1 MSLLWCCFAVS
12 GAAGLALEMLWM
24 RSAGLMIGQT
34 AATAATVLACYFAG
48 LAGGSLAGRTVGPRA
63 VRSYA
68 LLELSAG
75 VGALWSLAVFR
86 AAGAPTVQRW
96 LMDSEPVGGV
106 LVVALATLP
115 ATLCLGATLPA
126 LGRALAGARG
136 AGPRIALLYALN
148 TLGGVA
154 GIAAAGF
161 GLPALIGVAAS
172 YVAVA
177 ATSLA
182 VGGLALTLSGGVL
195 GARAARPPYAR
206 SRDTRAQL
214 DPQTSVAPAF
224 GRSGSGEQRA
234 SRPRSQDA
242 ADVAR
247 WRLRLVAA
255 GAGALALGLE
265 VLWTRLFAQVL
276 HNSVYSFAA
285 VVLVYVLALAIG
297 AALGALLLRRGA
309 AATVAGTALVGAA
322 LATIGGLWLFVVL
335 TDGLAY
341 VGMQSGLGEY
351 LLHIVGLAAATAG
364 PVALCSGVVLPA
376 LWTAWGIDSNAARPL
391 GDLAAANTLGGI
403 AGALATGFIAT
414 PVLGVRGTLLAAA
427 VAYVVLAD
435 VVAPRGGRWRPLAYA
450 ALLLIA
456 LADPLRAPLV
466 NLRSGETLRAVAEG
480 ASGIVSVVET
490 PDDLQLRLDNFYVLG
505 GSAAATNER
514 RLGLLPLLLHPQ
526 PERALFI
533 GLATGVS
540 AGAGPALGLQE
551 TTAVEL
557 VPEVVSAA
565 RAHFGAWNGGL
576 LERADVR
583 LIVGDGRRYLA
594 ATDEDFDVIVADLF
608 VPWHAGAGSL
618 YAREMYEAAAA
629 HLASDGLFCQWLP
642 LYQLTREEFDL
653 IARTFLTVFPVATL
667 WRADFYPDRPVVG
680 LVGQLL
686 PRRLDLPRAQARLDR
701 LPTWSRD
708 PLLANASGLALLYA
722 GDLGAATDLV
732 AGETINTDDRPLLE
746 FGAPR
751 LTRISTAGDK
761 DWFTGDSL
769 GVFVDA
775 LGARSGDVPDPFG
788 LTSDAAIAARRAG
801 RALYHYALAAQRRD
815 GEAAR
820 GFEAEVRELVPD
832 VVASAESGDAVGSLA
847 DARRALAGL
856 QSEQARVSQQLEAME
871 RRLGDLGQSGGR
883 IP

>member
-1 MSLLWCCFAVS
+1 MGLLWLCFAVS
-12 GAAGLALEMLWM
+12 GAAALGLEMLWM
-24 RSAGLMIGQT
+24 RSAGLVMGQT

-48 LAGGSLAGRTVGPRA
+48 LAGGALAGRAVGPWAAR
-63 VRSYA
+63 RYA
-68 LLELSAG
+68 LLELG
-75 VGALWSLAVFR
+75 VGAGALWSLAVFR
-86 AAGAPTVQRW
+86 AAAAPAIQRW
-96 LMDSEPVGGV
+96 LMGSDAAGV
-106 LVVALATLP
+106 AVVALATLP

-126 LGRALAGARG
+126 LGRALAGG
-136 AGPRIALLYALN
+136 RIAGARSARLYAIN
-148 TLGGVA
+148 TAGGAA

-161 GLPALIGVAAS
+161 GLPALIGVTAS

-177 ATSLA
+177 AASLA
-182 VGGLALTLSGGVL
+182 VGGLAL
-195 GARAARPPYAR
+195 A
-206 SRDTRAQL
+206 
-214 DPQTSVAPAF
+214 VA
-224 GRSGSGEQRA
+224 QRA
-234 SRPRSQDA
+234 DGVTRSFAGQFEPPASR
-242 ADVAR
+242 AR

-265 VLWTRLFAQVL
+265 VLWSRLFAQVL

-285 VVLVYVLALAIG
+285 VVLVYVVALAIG
-297 AALGALLLRRGA
+297 AALGAFLLRHGA
-309 AATVAGTALVGAA
+309 ATTVAGAALLGAA
-322 LATIGGLWLFVVL
+322 LATIGGLWLFVAL

-341 VGMQSGLGEY
+341 VGMQRGLGEY
-351 LLHIVGLAAATAG
+351 LLRIVGLAGATAG
-364 PVALCSGVVLPA
+364 PVALCAGIVLPA
-376 LWTAWGIDSNAARPL
+376 LWAAWGTDSSAARPL
-391 GDLAAANTLGGI
+391 GDLSAANSLGGI
-403 AGALATGFIAT
+403 AGALATGFVVI
-414 PVLGVRGTLLAAA
+414 PLLGVRGALLAAA
-427 VAYVVLAD
+427 LGYVVLAD
-435 VVAPRGGRWRPLAYA
+435 VVAPRAGRWRPVAYA

-490 PDDLQLRLDNFYVLG
+490 ADDRQLRLDNFYVLG

-514 RLGLLPLLLHPQ
+514 RLGLVPLLLHPR

-540 AGAGPALGLQE
+540 ASAGPALGLPD

-565 RAHFGAWNGGL
+565 RAHFGAWNGNV
-576 LERADVR
+576 LERPDVR
-583 LIVGDGRRYLA
+583 LIVGDGRRYLT
-594 ATDEDFDVIVADLF
+594 ATDEPFDVIVADLF

-629 HLASDGLFCQWLP
+629 HLSSDGLFCQWLP
-642 LYQLTREEFDL
+642 LYQLTRDEFDL

-686 PRRLDLPRAQARLDR
+686 PQRLDLTRAQARLDR
-701 LPTWSRD
+701 LPAWSRD
-708 PLLANASGLALLYA
+708 PLLANASALALLYA
-722 GDLGAATDLV
+722 GNLGAATDLV
-732 AGETINTDDRPLLE
+732 AGEAINTDDRPLLE

-751 LTRISTAGDK
+751 LTRISAAGDK
-761 DWFTGDSL
+761 DWFTGESL

-775 LGARSGDVPDPFG
+775 LGARGDDVPDPLG
-788 LTSDAAIAARRAG
+788 LTSDEATAARRAG
-801 RALYHYALAAQRRD
+801 RALFHYALAAQRGD

-820 GFEAEVRELVPD
+820 RFEAEVRELVPD

-847 DARRALAGL
+847 EARRALAGL
-856 QSEQARVSQQLEAME
+856 QSEQARVRQQLEAME
-871 RRLGDLGQSGGR
+871 RRLGDLSQAGGTR
-883 IP
+883 